1 MKTDNV
7 TPRWISISEARKYC
21 PMGERRLIELV
32 QSGEIKGGRL
42 PGDKRRAWF
51 IDRESLDSY
60 LEAQCVP
67 LSALD
72 TLRRIG
78 L

>member
-1 MKTDNV
+1 MI
-7 TPRWISISEARKYC
+7 PRWISIAEARKYS
-21 PMGERRLIELV
+21 PLGEKRLIELV

-42 PGDKRRAWF
+42 PGDKRGTWF
-51 IDRESLDSY
+51 IDRKSLDRF

-67 LSALD
+67 LAALD
-72 TLRRIG
+72 TIRRIG